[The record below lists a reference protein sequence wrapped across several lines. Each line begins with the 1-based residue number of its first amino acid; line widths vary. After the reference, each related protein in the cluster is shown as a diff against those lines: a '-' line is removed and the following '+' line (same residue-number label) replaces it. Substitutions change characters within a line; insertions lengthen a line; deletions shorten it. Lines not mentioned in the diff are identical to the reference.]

1 MRCLLNCSF
10 RVLIDLVNLCLN
22 DVHFEHGVDRS
33 DVEEETVAVDMCL
46 TCVDVHV
53 ADVGVGREIV
63 ANVGVGREIVTDVG
77 VGREIVADVGV
88 GREIVADVGVGREI
102 VADVGAG
109 REIVADVGAER
120 EIVTDV
126 GAGREIVADV
136 GAGREIVADVGAGRE
151 IVADVGA
158 GREIVTDVGAE
169 REIVADVDA
178 GCVVVASEDEAP
190 VICRA
195 VSECET
201 PNGRL
206 HINLKLSNCFWSVNC
221 LYFPHNMP
229 LTSLSTMY
237 LVDLNKGFNCVTV
250 TTVLARLP
258 LCRYMYITCP
268 FNNPSLHGSS
278 SKKTKTAVFPLFS
291 EQNVIIAVDHST
303 KY

>member
-77 VGREIVADVGV
+77 VGREIM
-88 GREIVADVGVGREI
+88 
-102 VADVGAG
+102 
-109 REIVADVGAER
+109 
-120 EIVTDV
+120 
-126 GAGREIVADV
+126 ADV

-151 IVADVGA
+151 IVADIGA

-221 LYFPHNMP
+221 LYFPRNMP

-237 LVDLNKGFNCVTV
+237 LVDLHKGFNCVTV

-278 SKKTKTAVFPLFS
+278 SK
-291 EQNVIIAVDHST
+291 
-303 KY
+303 